1 LGSGVRSNLTASD
14 LLNVPYLDVPPM
26 EQKKIVQIL
35 DEKTRTINSLIKKTQ
50 ETIEELK
57 KYKQSIIT
65 EVVTKGLNP
74 NVEMKDSQIEWIKRI
89 PKHWMEVKI
98 KYILNERSE
107 KSTTGE
113 EEPLSMSQ
121 KYGIIPSKYMD
132 RIPNAS
138 ASNVG
143 NRRVELNDLVFNKL
157 KDHLGV
163 FDVSKYEGIVSPD
176 YAVYQVK
183 ELNNVAYLKY
193 LFKTPLMIA
202 EFIKKSRGVGAGL
215 TRLYTSEFFNIKIPI
230 PIINEQNQIVSYLD
244 NQTKRINALI
254 QDKEE
259 TIEEL
264 EMYKKSLIYE

>member
-1 LGSGVRSNLTASD
+1 KEIVGEREDEYERLALTLNGVIKRSKDDGKGLQPEKFETYQILYEDELIFKLIDLENVKTSRVGYSKYTGLVSPVYVRLINPKESRYGYYFFTNMWYQEVFNYLGSGVRSNLTASD

-35 DEKTRTINSLIKKTQ
+35 DEKTRTINS
-50 ETIEELK
+50 
-57 KYKQSIIT
+57 
-65 EVVTKGLNP
+65 LNP

-143 NRRVELNDLVFNKL
+143 NRRVELNDL
-157 KDHLGV
+157 
-163 FDVSKYEGIVSPD
+163 
-176 YAVYQVK
+176 
-183 ELNNVAYLKY
+183 
-193 LFKTPLMIA
+193 
-202 EFIKKSRGVGAGL
+202 
-215 TRLYTSEFFNIKIPI
+215 
-230 PIINEQNQIVSYLD
+230 
-244 NQTKRINALI
+244 
-254 QDKEE
+254 
-259 TIEEL
+259 
-264 EMYKKSLIYE
+264 

>member
-1 LGSGVRSNLTASD
+1 KEIVGEREDEYERLALTLNGVIKRSKDDGKGLQPEKFETYQILYEDELIFKLIDLENVKTSRVGYSKYTGLVSPVYVRLINPKESRYGYYFFTNMWYQEVFNYLGSGVRSNLTASD

-50 ETIEELK
+50 ESIEELK

-121 KYGIIPSKYMD
+121 KYGI
-132 RIPNAS
+132 
-138 ASNVG
+138 
-143 NRRVELNDLVFNKL
+143 
-157 KDHLGV
+157 
-163 FDVSKYEGIVSPD
+163 
-176 YAVYQVK
+176 
-183 ELNNVAYLKY
+183 
-193 LFKTPLMIA
+193 
-202 EFIKKSRGVGAGL
+202 
-215 TRLYTSEFFNIKIPI
+215 
-230 PIINEQNQIVSYLD
+230 
-244 NQTKRINALI
+244 
-254 QDKEE
+254 
-259 TIEEL
+259 
-264 EMYKKSLIYE
+264 